1 MVPGVRLVVLGMQGA
16 GKGTQC
22 GRLSV
27 HYVVPHIST
36 GDIFRV
42 AVKADTEA
50 GQLLAKYME
59 KGELVPDDVTTEIVK
74 DRLSQPD
81 AAGRGFI
88 LDGYPRTAPQAESLT
103 QILAPEDVDFAIDL
117 EIPRDAAVER
127 LASRRVC
134 GDCGTIYSSLTHPD
148 GTPCDLCGGIV
159 KQRADDTVDAIAR
172 RIDLYKRDTEPL
184 FDHYMKRNMLV
195 TIDALGTEDEVF
207 GRLVRAIDYRRA
219 AKR

>member
-22 GRLSV
+22 ARLSV

-36 GDIFRV
+36 GDMFRV
-42 AVKADTEA
+42 AVKADTEV

-59 KGELVPDDVTTEIVK
+59 KGELVPDDVTTDVVAH
-74 DRLSQPD
+74 RLSEPD

-103 QILAPEDVDFAIDL
+103 QMLAPEDVDLAIDL
-117 EIPRDAAVER
+117 EIPREAAVER

-159 KQRADDTVDAIAR
+159 KQRADDTVEAIAR

-207 GRLVRAIDYRRA
+207 SRLVRAIDYRRA